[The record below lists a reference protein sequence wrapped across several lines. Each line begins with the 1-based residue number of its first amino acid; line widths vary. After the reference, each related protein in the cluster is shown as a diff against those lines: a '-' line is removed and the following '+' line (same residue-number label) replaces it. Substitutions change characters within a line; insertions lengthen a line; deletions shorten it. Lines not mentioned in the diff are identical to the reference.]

1 MVAQLQLAAP
11 YIDGSHTVQM
21 YNYSRDCY
29 SSKGPTDNC
38 KAIYGQRFQV
48 VGIYSTE
55 SEADT
60 DSI

>member
-1 MVAQLQLAAP
+1 MDRCGGTAAACS
-11 YIDGSHTVQM
+11 YIHT
-21 YNYSRDCY
+21 C
-29 SSKGPTDNC
+29 KGN
-38 KAIYGQRFQV
+38 ARQYGQRLQV

>member
-1 MVAQLQLAAP
+1 MIATQYKCTTIVETVIVQRAP
-11 YIDGSHTVQM
+11 QTTARQ
-21 YNYSRDCY
+21 C
-29 SSKGPTDNC
+29 
-38 KAIYGQRFQV
+38 GQRLQV